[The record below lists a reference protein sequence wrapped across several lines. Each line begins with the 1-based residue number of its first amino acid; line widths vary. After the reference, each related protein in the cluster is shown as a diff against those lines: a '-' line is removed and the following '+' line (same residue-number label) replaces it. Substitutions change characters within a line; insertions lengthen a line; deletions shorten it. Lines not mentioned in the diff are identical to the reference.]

1 MLFHQGAN
9 PADQKQKPLSID
21 MCAMTSQCETSG

>member
-9 PADQKQKPLSID
+9 LADQKQKPLSVKRAAKITF
-21 MCAMTSQCETSG
+21 AQ